1 VQAASGFWGPP
12 TSSIDWCETNYA
24 QSRFVA
30 EWFNTTSSLALVAA
44 GLLGFAL
51 HRRALER
58 RFLVAYAALMVVG
71 LGSIA
76 FHATL
81 RFELQMLD
89 ELPMLWLALVI
100 TFILAELGRPP
111 GVRAGRRL
119 AFLLAAHGLLVTALC
134 TLTRGALQFACFQIS
149 FGSLEVYCLA
159 RAWRIGRSSTVPSA
173 RRLLAVGFAAYGV
186 AVAAWFVDL
195 RFCSFVGG
203 VLPAHGLVN
212 PQLHAVWHVLVSVGF
227 YSILLLIAHERLVVL
242 GRQPT
247 IEARFGVLPAVR
259 PGRDE
264 PRRPVQR

>member
-1 VQAASGFWGPP
+1 MKAFWGPP

-24 QSRFVA
+24 QTRFVA

-51 HRRALER
+51 HRRVLER
-58 RFLVAYAALMVVG
+58 RFLTAYGALAVVG
-71 LGSIA
+71 LGSVA

-100 TFILAELGRPP
+100 TYILAELGRPS
-111 GVRAGRRL
+111 GSRAGRRL
-119 AFLLAAHGLLVTALC
+119 AILLAAHGLLVTALC
-134 TLTRGALQFACFQIS
+134 TLTRGAVQFACFQIS
-149 FGSLEVYCLA
+149 FGSLELYCLA
-159 RAWRIGRSSTVPSA
+159 RAWRIGRTSAAPSA
-173 RRLLAVGFAAYGV
+173 RRLLAVGFTAYGF
-186 AVAAWFVDL
+186 AVAAWFIDL

-227 YSILLLIAHERLVVL
+227 YSILLLVAHERLVVL
-242 GRQPT
+242 GRRPT
-247 IEARFGVLPAVR
+247 IVLRFGVVPAVR
-259 PGRDE
+259 PSRTL
-264 PRRPVQR
+264 P